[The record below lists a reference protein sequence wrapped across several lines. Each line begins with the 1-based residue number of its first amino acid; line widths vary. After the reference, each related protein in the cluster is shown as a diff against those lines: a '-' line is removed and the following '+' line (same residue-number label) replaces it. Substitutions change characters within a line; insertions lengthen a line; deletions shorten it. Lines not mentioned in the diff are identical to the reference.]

1 MKIKN
6 KLLALIAITII
17 LGCEFKS
24 DKKEPLNIL
33 WLVAEDLSP
42 FYLNAYGDPRAATP
56 NLDRLAREGVV
67 YTNNFSVSGVCSPSR
82 ATLSTGLYPNS
93 FGAQNICGLCSSSLQ
108 PGRLV

>member
-6 KLLALIAITII
+6 KVLALIAMTTI
-17 LGCEFKS
+17 LGCEFNS
-24 DKKEPLNIL
+24 DKKEPFNIL

-67 YTNNFSVSGVCSPSR
+67 YTNNFSVSR
-82 ATLSTGLYPNS
+82 RYYIRT
-93 FGAQNICGLCSSSLQ
+93 F
-108 PGRLV
+108 